1 MIILELPENIQLQEL
16 LDQLDHHLSYLASN
30 QFSSLSTMTETHGG
44 LEKLEIIQISN
55 YEEEL
60 VGTGVQIDSYMKTIM
75 DSSICHRRYCKLL
88 PWSSFRLFHFILIL
102 PAVGLLPDHPSSCHL
117 HKNL

>member
-1 MIILELPENIQLQEL
+1 
-16 LDQLDHHLSYLASN
+16 
-30 QFSSLSTMTETHGG
+30 MTETHGG

-75 DSSICHRRYCKLL
+75 DSSICH
-88 PWSSFRLFHFILIL
+88 
-102 PAVGLLPDHPSSCHL
+102 
-117 HKNL
+117 

>member
-1 MIILELPENIQLQEL
+1 MSSYFKPFSYVPELNSVNYDRNPW
-16 LDQLDHHLSYLASN
+16 
-30 QFSSLSTMTETHGG
+30 G

-75 DSSICHRRYCKLL
+75 DSSIYHR
-88 PWSSFRLFHFILIL
+88 
-102 PAVGLLPDHPSSCHL
+102 
-117 HKNL
+117 